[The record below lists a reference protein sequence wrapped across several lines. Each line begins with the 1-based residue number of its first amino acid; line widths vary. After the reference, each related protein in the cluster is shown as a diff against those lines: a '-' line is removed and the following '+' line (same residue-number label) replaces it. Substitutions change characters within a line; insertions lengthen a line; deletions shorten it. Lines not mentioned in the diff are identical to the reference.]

1 MMGRGKGRME
11 QRGCDLTRCDSHFQP
26 WNREIVSPG
35 DGKNFPQPTNT
46 VVVHYTGRV
55 SLRCYHLPVCPALTC
70 AFCHRCQLE
79 DGSKFDSSVDRK
91 MPFQFQLGTGQV
103 ITGWDEAIKNVSPL
117 LH

>member
-1 MMGRGKGRME
+1 MGRM
-11 QRGCDLTRCDSHFQP
+11 P

-46 VVVHYTGRV
+46 VVVHYTGR
-55 SLRCYHLPVCPALTC
+55 
-70 AFCHRCQLE
+70 LE

-103 ITGWDEAIKNVSPL
+103 ITGWDEAIKNMSKGEKAKVTISPDLAYGAAGAGDVIPPNSTLIFEIEL
-117 LH
+117 LDFAE